1 MATEARG
8 LLNLRTTPDAMPRLL
23 DPKNVEM
30 LTAHKVFS
38 RSELEARYEIILENY
53 CKSVNIEALTMI
65 DMARKEILPAVEAY
79 ACDIAKTLNAKTAAV
94 PGLSCRYERDL
105 VSKLTELAEE
115 IDSAITAL
123 EADAIRYKTVT
134 DVTEA
139 AFMIRDVILQR
150 MAELRVVCDEAE
162 TLTAESYWPF
172 PTYEKLL
179 FGVR

>member
-1 MATEARG
+1 
-8 LLNLRTTPDAMPRLL
+8 
-23 DPKNVEM
+23 M
-30 LTAHKVFS
+30 LTRHKVFS
-38 RSELEARYEIILENY
+38 RSELESRYEIILENY

-79 ACDIAKTLNAKTAAV
+79 AHDLSDTLIAKAAAV
-94 PGLSCRYERDL
+94 PGLSGRYEKNL
-105 VSKLTELAEE
+105 IEKLSELADE

-123 EADAIRYKTVT
+123 ETEAIRYKTIT
-134 DVTEA
+134 SITEA

-162 TLTAESYWPF
+162 TLTAEKYWPF
-172 PTYEKLL
+172 PTYDKLL

>member
-1 MATEARG
+1 
-8 LLNLRTTPDAMPRLL
+8 
-23 DPKNVEM
+23 
-30 LTAHKVFS
+30 
-38 RSELEARYEIILENY
+38 LESRYEIILENY

-79 ACDIAKTLNAKTAAV
+79 AHDLSDTLIAKAAAV
-94 PGLSCRYERDL
+94 PGLSGRYEKNL
-105 VSKLTELAEE
+105 IAKLSELADE

-123 EADAIRYKTVT
+123 ETEAIRYKTIT

-162 TLTAESYWPF
+162 TLTAEKYWPF